1 MKTHLTNY
9 TLSNGIE
16 VVVETIGHA
25 YQLLDLDLD
34 YIEADLE
41 ENPEALGGELI
52 YTHMDTMEE
61 DCAVWW
67 VKQN

>member
-1 MKTHLTNY
+1 MKTYLTEY
-9 TLSNGIE
+9 TLSNGTV

-25 YQLLDLDLD
+25 YHLLDLDLE

-41 ENPEALGGELI
+41 DNPSVLGGELI
-52 YTHMDTMEE
+52 FTHIDTMEE

-67 VKQN
+67 IKPN